1 MFFFKIPHYTKTR
14 KHIGARKTWQITCL
28 GARSL
33 PHGRYIPTP
42 GLSRSNLL
50 INELWSPKL
59 SVQSQLGGKTCRWF
73 VFLVCIQRQTCAF
86 LVLARLQRV
95 FEDNFFC
102 LCRGPKSSQRVNWLL
117 FILWII
123 YIFLVYFFI
132 LKSNTINTCKIK
144 NYV

>member
-28 GARSL
+28 CARSL

-95 FEDNFFC
+95 FEDNFFLSLSWTEILPASQLVIIRNLNNIYFSC
-102 LCRGPKSSQRVNWLL
+102 L
-117 FILWII
+117 
-123 YIFLVYFFI
+123 FFHF
-132 LKSNTINTCKIK
+132 K
-144 NYV
+144 N

>member
-1 MFFFKIPHYTKTR
+1 MYEVVKKAIKICFFLIPHYTKTR

-50 INELWSPKL
+50 INELRSPKL

-95 FEDNFFC
+95 FEDNFFLSLSWTEILPASQLVIIRNLINIYFSC
-102 LCRGPKSSQRVNWLL
+102 L
-117 FILWII
+117 
-123 YIFLVYFFI
+123 FFHF
-132 LKSNTINTCKIK
+132 K
-144 NYV
+144 N

>member
-14 KHIGARKTWQITCL
+14 KHIGARKTWHITCL

-95 FEDNFFC
+95 FEDNFFLSLSWTEILPASQLVIIHTLNNIYFSC
-102 LCRGPKSSQRVNWLL
+102 L
-117 FILWII
+117 
-123 YIFLVYFFI
+123 FFHF
-132 LKSNTINTCKIK
+132 K
-144 NYV
+144 N

>member
-1 MFFFKIPHYTKTR
+1 MFFFKIPHYTKSR

-50 INELWSPKL
+50 INELRSPKL

-95 FEDNFFC
+95 FEDNFFLSLSWTEILPASQLVIIRNLINIYFSC
-102 LCRGPKSSQRVNWLL
+102 L
-117 FILWII
+117 
-123 YIFLVYFFI
+123 FFHF
-132 LKSNTINTCKIK
+132 KI
-144 NYV
+144 

>member
-1 MFFFKIPHYTKTR
+1 MFFFKIPHYTKSR

-50 INELWSPKL
+50 INELRSPKL

-95 FEDNFFC
+95 FEDNFFLSLSWTEILPASQLVIIRNLINIYFSC
-102 LCRGPKSSQRVNWLL
+102 L
-117 FILWII
+117 
-123 YIFLVYFFI
+123 FFHF
-132 LKSNTINTCKIK
+132 K
-144 NYV
+144 N

>member
-1 MFFFKIPHYTKTR
+1 MYEVVKKAIKIFFFLIPHYTKTR

-50 INELWSPKL
+50 INELRSPKL

-95 FEDNFFC
+95 FEDNFF
-102 LCRGPKSSQRVNWLL
+102 LSLSWTEILPASQLVN
-117 FILWII
+117 
-123 YIFLVYFFI
+123 Y
-132 LKSNTINTCKIK
+132 S
-144 NYV
+144 

>member
-50 INELWSPKL
+50 INELRSPKL

-95 FEDNFFC
+95 FEDNFFLSLSWTEILPASQLVIIRNLINIYFSC
-102 LCRGPKSSQRVNWLL
+102 L
-117 FILWII
+117 
-123 YIFLVYFFI
+123 FFHF
-132 LKSNTINTCKIK
+132 K
-144 NYV
+144 N